1 VTFALE
7 ASVPERARISP
18 LAELHAAVAPL
29 TGALRIELN
38 PPDRDGWVDERA
50 LCDPDTG
57 PLADLNARFVAA
69 GFGANRRAVAASLLL
84 RYGWA
89 AGFIIAA
96 WLARGDVVRIRR
108 FALKFSAMTL
118 VEALWVQDARIVA
131 GLGEDDG
138 HAALLAS
145 LIDFTEPLIASQH
158 AWSRFSR
165 HALWAMVTSSWA
177 AQFAAIG
184 RRIGCEEKAVAQ
196 ARRLMEGDAEIAAAA
211 PLLYAIRAG
220 RQAQTCQR
228 RAACC
233 LYFKGPRQHFCA
245 SCPIIP
251 PAERIARNRDWV
263 ATGH

>member
-1 VTFALE
+1 VTL
-7 ASVPERARISP
+7 ARVHGV
-18 LAELHAAVAPL
+18 AAPL
-29 TGALRIELN
+29 TGALRVELD
-38 PPDRDGWVDERA
+38 PADRDGWIDEIA
-50 LCDPDTG
+50 LSDPETG

-69 GFGANRRAVAASLLL
+69 GFGTNRRAVAASLLL

-96 WLARGDVVRIRR
+96 WLARRDVVHIRR
-108 FALKFSAMTL
+108 FGLKFSAMTL
-118 VEALWVQDARIVA
+118 VEALWVQDAQIVS
-131 GLGEDDG
+131 GLDEADG

-145 LIDFTEPLIASQH
+145 LVDFTEPLIASQH
-158 AWSRFSR
+158 HWSRFSR
-165 HALWAMVTSSWA
+165 HALWAMAASSWA
-177 AQFAAIG
+177 AQFATIG
-184 RRIGCEEKAVAQ
+184 RRIGCEDAAVAEAQ
-196 ARRLMEGDAEIAAAA
+196 RLMAGHAEIAAAA
-211 PLLYAIRAG
+211 PQLYAVRAG
-220 RQAQTCQR
+220 RRAQTCQR